1 MLTWLIIGLVVFAV
15 LMVIGASVS
24 PASKERE
31 KIAQMDEALTEAHDA
46 LKD

>member
-1 MLTWLIIGLVVFAV
+1 MLTWLLIGLGVFAV

-24 PASKERE
+24 PASNERE
-31 KIAQMDEALTEAHDA
+31 KIAQMEALSEAHDA